1 MPRFDVQSIPA
12 IWVRELTLFK
22 RYWRGTTFSAILEP
36 LIFLFGIGLGVGAF
50 LDEIDG
56 VKYVIFVGT
65 GAVATAVIF
74 SSVFPGMYNTFIART
89 FQKVYDGILATPTT
103 AAEIMVAEALWIAT
117 RTAVYGSVPIVVT
130 IPFGLSPTPTML
142 LVPPICFLTALG
154 FTFLGQWISGVVKV
168 IDSFSYFQSALITPL
183 LFILAEHFGILRGLG
198 YHRYVTMILRGGA
211 HDGWATHINQI
222 DARLALE
229 RIQVHHGKRNRLDAV
244 GHQVVPVRWVVNV
257 GEQSAMHGRMQGHD
271 AMSKNCGITRHR
283 RHIGSRDTRVSEC
296 PGGAATRQEF
306 PTE

>member
-130 IPFGLSPTPTML
+130 IPFRAQTDVNDVARAVHLLSDCT
-142 LVPPICFLTALG
+142 
-154 FTFLGQWISGVVKV
+154 
-168 IDSFSYFQSALITPL
+168 
-183 LFILAEHFGILRGLG
+183 
-198 YHRYVTMILRGGA
+198 
-211 HDGWATHINQI
+211 
-222 DARLALE
+222 RLHLSW
-229 RIQVHHGKRNRLDAV
+229 
-244 GHQVVPVRWVVNV
+244 PVDFWR
-257 GEQSAMHGRMQGHD
+257 RQGD
-271 AMSKNCGITRHR
+271 
-283 RHIGSRDTRVSEC
+283 
-296 PGGAATRQEF
+296 
-306 PTE
+306 